1 MSLRATHKL
10 QLQDGE
16 FDVLVIGAGINGA
29 ASASALAHRGLR
41 TALVDARDFAGY
53 TSQNSSNLIWG
64 GIKYLETFEFA
75 GDPLFGGYLTYGAA
89 LAPGSLVGGLALL
102 VSG

>member
-1 MSLRATHKL
+1 MSLRATHKS

-53 TSQNSSNLIWG
+53 T
-64 GIKYLETFEFA
+64 
-75 GDPLFGGYLTYGAA
+75 
-89 LAPGSLVGGLALL
+89 
-102 VSG
+102 